1 MLNTSDFTQRLQ
13 QVMDYYGMN
22 ATAFADALEIQR
34 GFHICYRNAT
44 NQVWILY

>member
-34 GFHICYRNAT
+34 SGISHLFGT
-44 NQVWILY
+44 Q